1 MSASSNKKSTRE
13 PKQIEQA
20 VEGHELSLSADKQ
33 WMRLHVD
40 GKLVVSF
47 HVNYV
52 NKILSS
58 EAAKTSEKPQRRSA
72 APSATL

>member
-1 MSASSNKKSTRE
+1 MSASSNKNSTRE

-20 VEGHELSLSADKQ
+20 VEGHELILSADKK

-52 NKILSS
+52 NKVLGNVADKAN
-58 EAAKTSEKPQRRSA
+58 EVPQKRS
-72 APSATL
+72 APSAMI

>member
-1 MSASSNKKSTRE
+1 MNSSSNKSSNCVPR
-13 PKQIEQA
+13 QIEQA
-20 VEGHELSLSADKQ
+20 VEGHELSLSADKK

-52 NKILSS
+52 NKVLGNI
-58 EAAKTSEKPQRRSA
+58 ADKVIEKPQKRSA
-72 APSATL
+72 PPAMI

>member
-1 MSASSNKKSTRE
+1 MSTSLNKNNTRE

-20 VEGHELSLSADKQ
+20 VEGHELSLSADKK

-52 NKILSS
+52 KKVLGNEISK
-58 EAAKTSEKPQRRSA
+58 ASEKPQRRSA
-72 APSATL
+72 PSATL